1 MTCNKCGKAEF
12 RAEVRAHEY
21 RSAGLPY
28 SVVLVGVPVESC
40 PACGEEVVTI
50 PDAEGLHRLLAL
62 SIVELERPLLPQ
74 EVRFLR
80 KLLDKSAEDMGR
92 LMGVDAKTL
101 SRWEN
106 GHQKMGKVAERLLRL
121 MVHQRLA
128 PEAANFAED
137 LFPNLHEDGEATAV
151 TFTSS
156 SAGWRQAA

>member
-1 MTCNKCGKAEF
+1 MTCNKCGKAES
-12 RAEVRAHEY
+12 RAEVGVHEY
-21 RSAGLPY
+21 KAAGLPY
-28 SVVLVGVPVESC
+28 AVVLVGVPVERC

-50 PDAEGLHRLLAL
+50 PDPEGLHRLPAL
-62 SIVELERPLLPQ
+62 NMVEMERPLLPQ

-80 KLLDKSAEDMGR
+80 KVLDKSAEHMGT

-106 GHQKMGKVAERLLRL
+106 GRQRMGKVAERLLRL

-128 PEAANFAED
+128 PEAANFAEEM
-137 LFPNLHEDGEATAV
+137 LPHLHEDGEATAV
-151 TFTSS
+151 RFTTS